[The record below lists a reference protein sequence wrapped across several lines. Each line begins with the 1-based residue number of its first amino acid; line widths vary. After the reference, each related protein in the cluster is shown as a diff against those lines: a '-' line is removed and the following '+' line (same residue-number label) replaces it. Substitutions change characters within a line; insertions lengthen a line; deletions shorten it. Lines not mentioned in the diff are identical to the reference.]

1 MGKNFKLYLQNEL
14 SKEINLIASDPDEHY
29 AIEASSYLALTKI
42 KDVVKDCICMGM
54 SQDCVSNQCC
64 SDTCLRQV
72 SGIKGLNQ
80 MSTYHFAC
88 GDSEIT

>member
-1 MGKNFKLYLQNEL
+1 MGKNFKFQNEL

-54 SQDCVSNQCC
+54 SQDCVSKQAVTLVQDFVTGRFSN
-64 SDTCLRQV
+64 V
-72 SGIKGLNQ
+72 
-80 MSTYHFAC
+80 
-88 GDSEIT
+88 GDIFMLMTL